1 MSSCTLRTTHLKL
14 WEPTRLFKHLKSP
27 LNDCV
32 GPKWILSSRVTFYCL
47 SLVACIFCF
56 VKLFF
61 FVKLELLNK
70 SSAFMI
76 LGVTNVTLVSRFMK
90 SNKFY
95 CVQTA
100 KVANSKNVSCQRI
113 KFCPWWRIL
122 SFFQILIFLNPYK
135 FLNP

>member
-14 WEPTRLFKHLKSP
+14 WEPTRRFKHLKSP

-32 GPKWILSSRVTFYCL
+32 GPKWILSSRVTKNEKRITFL
-47 SLVACIFCF
+47 LLVFGSLYFLFCQT
-56 VKLFF
+56 FF
-61 FVKLELLNK
+61 FCKIGIAEQI
-70 SSAFMI
+70 MI

-113 KFCPWWRIL
+113 KFCPWWWIL
-122 SFFQILIFLNPYK
+122 SFLQILIF
-135 FLNP
+135 

>member
-1 MSSCTLRTTHLKL
+1 MSSCKLRTTHLKL

-32 GPKWILSSRVTFYCL
+32 GPKWILSSRVTKNEKRITFL
-47 SLVACIFCF
+47 LLVFDSLYFLFCQT
-56 VKLFF
+56 FF
-61 FVKLELLNK
+61 FIKLQLLNK

-90 SNKFY
+90 SNKFF

-122 SFFQILIFLNPYK
+122 SFFQILIF
-135 FLNP
+135 